1 MRPVTLTMSAFGP
14 YAGETTIDF
23 SKLGK
28 SGIYLITGD
37 TGAGKTTIFDAIVYA
52 LYGETTDEAREAK
65 MLRSKYADSHTDT
78 FVKLTFENNGKT
90 YTVKRNPEY
99 WRPKKRGNGKT
110 KQTSD
115 AELILPNG
123 TPVTNTKE
131 VTVKITEILGIDRE
145 QFMRIA
151 MIAQGD
157 FRKLLLASTEERKGI
172 FRQIFSTENYEKL
185 QKRLSEEF
193 NAAKREADQVQNSIA
208 QYIREIICI
217 PGTEEEAL
225 IQKAIVGEL
234 SDAETLLT
242 LAHMNEGDEQ
252 TAAAL
257 DDRMKQIDR
266 QLEAINKDLGK
277 LKEYQKAQKEAKAV
291 EKKLNA
297 AAEKLADAEASLV
310 KAQEAHKEAEAIT
323 DAIGE
328 IKAELPR
335 YDDHEAA
342 KKDLAASE
350 KELRAQ
356 QATLQEADK
365 KQTAAEE
372 TLGKLK
378 EERQS
383 LDGSAES
390 KLKAEQKHDEADKQ
404 KKQLSNIKKAVTQ
417 YTKQKAAFEEEE
429 KTCEAAITRAT
440 HLQASY
446 NKLHDA
452 FLREQAGILAEALA
466 DGQPCPVCGSIHH
479 PSPAAKTA
487 EAPTKET
494 LDAAKAAAEE
504 AQKEADA
511 LSAACANKRGEL
523 NGRKEAL
530 TTQLSENEISADIAG
545 AAAVIQKTITL
556 LNAEIKEQK
565 ERIKNEQAKLD
576 RKNELDKLIP
586 EQEKAVAQ
594 WKETIE
600 NTNNVIASLTATKAA
615 QEKRCAELKE
625 ALRYDSKAAA
635 EKQLKALEA
644 KRHAL
649 EAALK
654 QAQDKV
660 NQQKETIGHLNGQK
674 EQLAALLQNAEQ
686 LDGEA
691 LQKQKEQS
699 EAEKS
704 AVNEQQK
711 TLSDRLSSNRRTHDN
726 IAAKIKESEQLDHRY
741 RLTQALSETANGGI
755 SGKERITLEA
765 FIQMAYFD
773 RIIAHAN
780 TRLLEMSGSQ
790 YEMERRKESNNN
802 QKQSGLDIDI
812 IDHFAT
818 GTRSVSTLSGG
829 ESFKA
834 SLSLA
839 LGLSDVVQSEA
850 GGVRLDTMFVDEGFG
865 TLDDDS
871 LKNALKVL
879 AALGEG
885 NRLVGIISHVNELK
899 EKIDRQIVIKKDRD
913 KGSKAEIIM

>member
-65 MLRSKYADSHTDT
+65 MLRSKYADLHTDT

-131 VTVKITEILGIDRE
+131 VTAKITEILGIDRE

-157 FRKLLLASTEERKGI
+157 FRKLLLATTDDRKGI

-217 PGTEEEAL
+217 PETEEEAL

-257 DDRMKQIDR
+257 DDRMKLIDR

-297 AAEKLADAEASLV
+297 AAEKLTDAEASLV
-310 KAQEAHKEAEAIT
+310 KAQEAHKEAEVLT

-383 LDGSAES
+383 LDGSAEN
-390 KLKAEQKHDEADKQ
+390 KLKAEQKQDAADKQ

-417 YTKQKAAFEEEE
+417 YSKQKADFEEEE

-466 DGQPCPVCGSIHH
+466 DGQPCPVCGSVHH

-523 NGRKEAL
+523 NGKKEAL

-545 AAAVIQKTITL
+545 AAAVIQKKITL

-586 EQEKAVAQ
+586 EQEEAVAQ

-600 NTNNVIASLTATKAA
+600 KANNVIASLTATKAA

-625 ALRYDSKAAA
+625 VLRYDSKAAA

-654 QAQDKV
+654 LAQEKV
-660 NQQKETIGHLNGQK
+660 NQQKETSGHLNGQK

-699 EAEKS
+699 EAEKR

-741 RLTQALSETANGGI
+741 RLTQALSETANGGFG
-755 SGKERITLEA
+755 GKERISLEA

>member
-65 MLRSKYADSHTDT
+65 MLRSKYADSRTDT
-78 FVKLTFENNGKT
+78 FVQLTFENNGKT
-90 YTVKRNPEY
+90 YTVQRNPTY
-99 WRPKKRGNGKT
+99 TRAKKRGSGIT
-110 KQTSD
+110 EQTSN

-123 TPVTNTKE
+123 TPVTNTNE
-131 VTVKITEILGIDRE
+131 VTAKVTEILGINRK
-145 QFMRIA
+145 QFMHIA

-157 FRKLLLASTEERKGI
+157 FRKLLLASTKERKVI

-185 QKRLSEEF
+185 QNRLSEEF
-193 NAAKREADQVQNSIA
+193 NATKREYEGVKAGIS
-208 QYIREIICI
+208 QYIRGIICI

-225 IQKAIVGEL
+225 IQKAKNNEL
-234 SDAETLLT
+234 SEAETLIT
-242 LAHMNEGDEQ
+242 LAQMNEADEQ
-252 TAAAL
+252 AAAAL
-257 DDRMKQIDR
+257 DDQMKQIDR

-277 LKEYQKAQKEAKAV
+277 LKEYQKAQKESKAV
-291 EKKLNA
+291 EKKLSA
-297 AAEKLADAEASLV
+297 ETEKLTDAEASLG
-310 KAQEAHKEAEAIT
+310 KAQKAHKETEALT

-328 IKAELPR
+328 LKAELPR
-335 YDDHEAA
+335 YDDYETS
-342 KKDLAASE
+342 KKNLASSE
-350 KELRAQ
+350 KELNAQ
-356 QATLQEADK
+356 QAALKEAEK
-365 KQTAAEE
+365 NRTSAEK

-378 EERQS
+378 EERQL
-383 LDGSAES
+383 LDGSAEN
-390 KLKAEQKHDEADKQ
+390 KLKAEQKQDEADKQ
-404 KKQLSNIKKAVTQ
+404 KKQLSKIKKDITQ
-417 YTKQKAAFEEEE
+417 YAKQKADFEEEE
-429 KTCEAAITRAT
+429 KTCKTTITKAT
-440 HLQASY
+440 QLQECY
-446 NKLHDA
+446 NKMHDA
-452 FLREQAGILAEALA
+452 FLREQAGFLAKELT

-479 PSPAAKTA
+479 PSPAAKNTA
-487 EAPTKET
+487 APTKEE
-494 LDAAKAAAEE
+494 LDSAKAEAEE
-504 AQKEADA
+504 AKKEAEEQ
-511 LSAACANKRGEL
+511 STACANKRGEL

-530 TTQLSENEISADIAG
+530 TNQLSENEISADIAG
-545 AAAVIQKTITL
+545 ATAVIKKKISL
-556 LNAEIKEQK
+556 LNSEIKELK
-565 ERIKNEQAKLD
+565 EQIKSEQVKLD

-586 EQEKAVAQ
+586 EQEEAVAQ
-594 WKETIE
+594 IKKAIE
-600 NTNNVIASLTATKAA
+600 KANTAIASLTATKAE
-615 QEKRCAELKE
+615 QEKRCAELKKG
-625 ALRYDSKAAA
+625 LQYDGKAAA

-644 KRHAL
+644 KRNSL
-649 EAALK
+649 ETALK
-654 QAQDKV
+654 LAQEKV
-660 NQQKETIGHLNGQK
+660 NQQKKTIGHLNGQK

-686 LDGEA
+686 LDGET

-699 EAEKS
+699 ETKKG
-704 AVNEQQK
+704 AVNELQK
-711 TLSDRLSSNRRTHDN
+711 MLSDRLSSNRRTHDN
-726 IAAKIKESEQLDHRY
+726 IAAKIKESERLDHRY
-741 RLTQALSETANGGI
+741 RLTKALSDTANGGI
-755 SGKERITLEA
+755 SGKGKITLEA

-780 TRLLEMSGSQ
+780 TRLLEMSGAQ
-790 YEMERRKESNNN
+790 YEMKRREESENN

-850 GGVRLDTMFVDEGFG
+850 GGIRLDTMFVDEGFG

-871 LKNALKVL
+871 LKNALKAL

-899 EKIDRQIVIKKDRD
+899 EKIDKQIVIKKDRD
-913 KGSKAEIIM
+913 KGSKAEIII

>member
-52 LYGETTDEAREAK
+52 LYGKTTDKQREAK
-65 MLRSKYADSHTDT
+65 MLRSKYADPRTDT
-78 FVKLTFENNGKT
+78 FVKLTFENNGKIYTVQRNPT
-90 YTVKRNPEY
+90 YTRA
-99 WRPKKRGNGKT
+99 KKRGSGIT
-110 KQTSD
+110 EQTSN

-123 TPVTNTKE
+123 TPVTNTNE
-131 VTVKITEILGIDRE
+131 VTAKITELLGINCD
-145 QFMRIA
+145 QFMYIA

-157 FRKLLLASTEERKGI
+157 FRKLLLASTDERKGI

-185 QKRLSEEF
+185 QQRLSEEF
-193 NAAKREADQVQNSIA
+193 NAAKREANQVQNSIA

-217 PGTEEEAL
+217 PETEEEAL
-225 IQKAIVGEL
+225 IQKAANDAL
-234 SDAETLLT
+234 SYAETLIT
-242 LAHMNEGDEQ
+242 LAQMNEADEQ
-252 TAAAL
+252 AAAAL
-257 DDRMKQIDR
+257 DDQMQQIDR

-277 LKEYQKAQKEAKAV
+277 LKEYQKAQKEANAV
-291 EKKLNA
+291 EKKLIA
-297 AAEKLADAEASLV
+297 AAEKLTDAEASLV
-310 KAQEAHKEAEAIT
+310 KAQEAHKEAETLT

-328 IKAELPR
+328 LKAELPR
-335 YDDHEAA
+335 YDNHEAE
-342 KKDLAASE
+342 KKNLATSE
-350 KELRAQ
+350 KELNTQ
-356 QATLQEADK
+356 QTALKEADK
-365 KQTAAEE
+365 NRTAAEE
-372 TLGKLK
+372 TLGNLK

-383 LDGSAES
+383 LDGSAEK
-390 KLKAEQKHDEADKQ
+390 KLKAEQKRDAADRQ

-417 YTKQKAAFEEEE
+417 YTKQKADFEEEE
-429 KTCEAAITRAT
+429 KACEAAITTAT
-440 HLQASY
+440 HLQVSY
-446 NKLHDA
+446 NKMHEA
-452 FLREQAGILAEALA
+452 FLREQAGILAEELA

-487 EAPTKET
+487 EAPTKEI

-545 AAAVIQKTITL
+545 AAAVIQKKITL
-556 LNAEIKEQK
+556 LNTEIKEQK
-565 ERIKNEQAKLD
+565 ERIKNEKAKLD

-586 EQEKAVAQ
+586 EQEEAVAQ
-594 WKETIE
+594 LKETIE
-600 NTNNVIASLTATKAA
+600 KANNAIASLTAKKDA
-615 QEKRCAELKE
+615 QEKRCAELRE
-625 ALRYDSKAAA
+625 ILRYDSKAAA

-644 KRHAL
+644 KRHSL

-654 QAQDKV
+654 LAQDNV
-660 NQQKETIGHLNGQK
+660 NQQKESIGHLNGQK

-699 EAEKS
+699 EAEKR

-711 TLSDRLSSNRRTHDN
+711 ALSDRLSSNRRTHDN

-741 RLTQALSETANGGI
+741 RLTQALSDTANGNI
-755 SGKERITLEA
+755 NRKDKITLEA

-773 RIIAHAN
+773 RIISHAN
-780 TRLLEMSGSQ
+780 TRLLEMSGGQ
-790 YEMERRKESNNN
+790 YEMKRREESENN
-802 QKQSGLDIDI
+802 QKQSGLDIDV

-850 GGVRLDTMFVDEGFG
+850 GGIRLDTMFVDEGFG

-871 LKNALKVL
+871 LKNALATL
-879 AALGEG
+879 ASLGEG

-899 EKIDRQIVIKKDRD
+899 ERIDRQIIIKKDRD
-913 KGSKAEIIM
+913 KGSFAQII

>member
-52 LYGETTDEAREAK
+52 LYGKTTDKQREAK
-65 MLRSKYADSHTDT
+65 MLRSKYADPRTDT

-90 YTVKRNPEY
+90 YTVQRNPTY
-99 WRPKKRGNGKT
+99 TRAKKRGSGIT
-110 KQTSD
+110 EQTSN

-123 TPVTNTKE
+123 TPVTKVDE
-131 VTVKITEILGIDRE
+131 VTAKITEILGINCD
-145 QFMRIA
+145 QFMHIA

-157 FRKLLLASTEERKGI
+157 FRKLLLASTDERKGI
-172 FRQIFSTENYEKL
+172 FRKIFSTENYEKL
-185 QKRLSEEF
+185 QNRLSEEF
-193 NAAKREADQVQNSIA
+193 NATNRAYKDVKAGIS
-208 QYIREIICI
+208 QYIRGIICI
-217 PGTEEEAL
+217 PGTKEEAL
-225 IQKAIVGEL
+225 IQKAANDEL
-234 SDAETLLT
+234 SDAETLIT
-242 LAHMNEGDEQ
+242 LAQMNEGDEQ
-252 TAAAL
+252 TSAAL
-257 DDRMKQIDR
+257 DDQMKQIDR

-277 LKEYQKAQKEAKAV
+277 LKEYQRAQKEATAV

-297 AAEKLADAEASLV
+297 AAEKLTDAEASLV
-310 KAQEAHKEAEAIT
+310 KAQEAHKETEALT

-328 IKAELPR
+328 LKAELPR
-335 YDDHEAA
+335 YDDYETS
-342 KKDLAASE
+342 KKNLAASE
-350 KELRAQ
+350 KELNTQ
-356 QATLQEADK
+356 QTALKEADK
-365 KQTAAEE
+365 NRTATEE

-383 LDGSAES
+383 LDDSAEN
-390 KLKAEQKHDEADKQ
+390 KLKAKQKHDEADKQ
-404 KKQLSNIKKAVTQ
+404 KKQLSKIKKDITQ
-417 YTKQKAAFEEEE
+417 YTKEKADFEEKE
-429 KTCEAAITRAT
+429 KACKITITMAT
-440 HLQASY
+440 QLQEHY
-446 NKLHDA
+446 NTMHDT
-452 FLREQAGILAEALA
+452 FLREQAGVLSETLA
-466 DGQPCPVCGSIHH
+466 DGQPCPVCGSLHH
-479 PSPAAKTA
+479 PSPAAKTS
-487 EAPTKET
+487 EAPTKEE
-494 LDAAKAAAEE
+494 LDSAKAEAEE
-504 AQKEADA
+504 AQKEAEE
-511 LSAACANKRGEL
+511 LSTACANKRGEL
-523 NGRKEAL
+523 NGKNETL
-530 TTQLSENEISADIAG
+530 TNQLSENGISADIAG
-545 AAAVIQKTITL
+545 AAAVIQKKITL

-565 ERIKNEQAKLD
+565 ERIKKEQAKLD

-586 EQEKAVAQ
+586 EEEETVAQIKKAIEKA
-594 WKETIE
+594 
-600 NTNNVIASLTATKAA
+600 NNAIASLTATKAA
-615 QEKRCAELKE
+615 QEKRCAELRE
-625 ALRYDSKAAA
+625 VLRYDSKAAA

-644 KRHAL
+644 KCHSL
-649 EAALK
+649 ETALK
-654 QAQDKV
+654 LTQDKV

-674 EQLAALLQNAEQ
+674 EQLAALLQNVEQ

-699 EAEKS
+699 EAKKS
-704 AVNEQQK
+704 TINEQQK

-726 IAAKIKESEQLDHRY
+726 IAAKIKELEQLDHRY

-780 TRLLEMSGSQ
+780 TRLLEMSGAQ
-790 YEMERRKESNNN
+790 YEMKRREESENN

-850 GGVRLDTMFVDEGFG
+850 GGIRLDTMFVDEGFG

-899 EKIDRQIVIKKDRD
+899 EKIDRQIIIKKDRD
-913 KGSKAEIIM
+913 KGSKVEIII

>member
-1 MRPVTLTMSAFGP
+1 MRPVTLTLSAFGP
-14 YAGETTIDF
+14 YADETTIDF

-52 LYGETTDEAREAK
+52 LYGKTTDKQREAK
-65 MLRSKYADSHTDT
+65 MLRSKYADPRTDT

-99 WRPKKRGNGKT
+99 LRLKKRGNGTT

-123 TPVTNTKE
+123 TPVTKVDE
-131 VTVKITEILGIDRE
+131 VTAKITEILGINCD
-145 QFMRIA
+145 QFMHIA

-157 FRKLLLASTEERKGI
+157 FRKLLLASTDERKGI
-172 FRQIFSTENYEKL
+172 FRKIFSTENYEKL
-185 QKRLSEEF
+185 QNRLSEEF
-193 NAAKREADQVQNSIA
+193 NATSHAYKDVKAGIS
-208 QYIREIICI
+208 QYIQGIICI
-217 PGTEEEAL
+217 PGTKEEAL
-225 IQKAIVGEL
+225 IQKAANGEL
-234 SDAETLLT
+234 SDAETLIT
-242 LAHMNEGDEQ
+242 LAQMNERDEQ
-252 TAAAL
+252 TSAAL
-257 DDRMKQIDR
+257 DDQMKQIDR

-277 LKEYQKAQKEAKAV
+277 LKEYQKAQKESTAV

-297 AAEKLADAEASLV
+297 AAEKLTDAEASLV
-310 KAQEAHKEAEAIT
+310 KAQEAHKETEALT

-328 IKAELPR
+328 LKAELPR
-335 YDDHEAA
+335 YDDYETS
-342 KKDLAASE
+342 KKNLAASE
-350 KELRAQ
+350 KELNTQ
-356 QATLQEADK
+356 QTALKEADK
-365 KQTAAEE
+365 NRTAAEE

-378 EERQS
+378 EEQQS
-383 LDGSAES
+383 LDGSAEN
-390 KLKAEQKHDEADKQ
+390 KLKAKQKHDEADKQ
-404 KKQLSNIKKAVTQ
+404 KKQLSKIKKDITQ
-417 YTKQKAAFEEEE
+417 YAKEKADFEEKE
-429 KTCEAAITRAT
+429 KACKITITMAT
-440 HLQASY
+440 QLQEHY
-446 NKLHDA
+446 NAMHDT
-452 FLREQAGILAEALA
+452 FLREQAGVLSETLA
-466 DGQPCPVCGSIHH
+466 DGQPCPVCGSLHH
-479 PSPAAKTA
+479 PSPAAKTS
-487 EAPTKET
+487 EAPTKEE
-494 LDAAKAAAEE
+494 LDSAKAEAEE
-504 AQKEADA
+504 AQKEAEE

-523 NGRKEAL
+523 NGKKETL
-530 TTQLSENEISADIAG
+530 TNQLSENEISADIAD
-545 AAAVIQKTITL
+545 ATAVIKEKISL
-556 LNAEIKEQK
+556 LNSEIKELK
-565 ERIKNEQAKLD
+565 ERIKSEQVKLD

-586 EQEKAVAQ
+586 EQEETVAQ
-594 WKETIE
+594 IKKAIE
-600 NTNNVIASLTATKAA
+600 KANNAIASLTATKAE

-625 ALRYDSKAAA
+625 GLQYDSKAAA

-644 KRHAL
+644 KRNAL

-654 QAQDKV
+654 LAQEKV

-674 EQLAALLQNAEQ
+674 EQLAALLQNVEQ

-699 EAEKS
+699 EAKKS
-704 AVNEQQK
+704 TVNEQQK

-726 IAAKIKESEQLDHRY
+726 IAAKIKELEQLDHRY

-780 TRLLEMSGSQ
+780 TRLLEMSGAQ
-790 YEMERRKESNNN
+790 YEMKRREESENN

-850 GGVRLDTMFVDEGFG
+850 GGIRLDTMFVDEGFG

-871 LKNALKVL
+871 LKNALTTL
-879 AALGEG
+879 ASLGEG

-899 EKIDRQIVIKKDRD
+899 ERIDRQIIIKKDRD
-913 KGSKAEIIM
+913 KGSKAEVIV

>member
-52 LYGETTDEAREAK
+52 LYGRTTDKQREAK
-65 MLRSKYADSHTDT
+65 MLRSKYADPRTDT

-123 TPVTNTKE
+123 SPVTKVDE
-131 VTVKITEILGIDRE
+131 VTAKITELLGINCD
-145 QFMRIA
+145 QFMHIA

-157 FRKLLLASTEERKGI
+157 FRKLLLATTDDRKGI

-193 NAAKREADQVQNSIA
+193 NASKREADQVQNSIA

-217 PGTEEEAL
+217 PETEEEAL
-225 IQKAIVGEL
+225 IQKAMVGEL

-323 DAIGE
+323 DAVGE

-383 LDGSAES
+383 LDGSAEN
-390 KLKAEQKHDEADKQ
+390 KLKAEQKHDAADKQ

-417 YTKQKAAFEEEE
+417 YTKQKADFEEEE
-429 KTCEAAITRAT
+429 KACEAAITRAT

-586 EQEKAVAQ
+586 EQEEAVAQ

-600 NTNNVIASLTATKAA
+600 NTNNAIASLTATKAA

-625 ALRYDSKAAA
+625 VLQYDSKAAA

-654 QAQDKV
+654 LAQDKV

-674 EQLAALLQNAEQ
+674 E
-686 LDGEA
+686 

-741 RLTQALSETANGGI
+741 RLTQALSETANGGFG
-755 SGKERITLEA
+755 GKERISLEA

>member
-1 MRPVTLTMSAFGP
+1 
-14 YAGETTIDF
+14 
-23 SKLGK
+23 
-28 SGIYLITGD
+28 
-37 TGAGKTTIFDAIVYA
+37 
-52 LYGETTDEAREAK
+52 
-65 MLRSKYADSHTDT
+65 KYADSHTDT

-131 VTVKITEILGIDRE
+131 VTAKITEILGIDRE

-225 IQKAIVGEL
+225 IQKAIVGAL
-234 SDAETLLT
+234 SDAETLLM

-297 AAEKLADAEASLV
+297 AAEKLTDAEASLV
-310 KAQEAHKEAEAIT
+310 KAQEAHKEAEALT
-323 DAIGE
+323 DAVGE

-378 EERQS
+378 VERQS
-383 LDGSAES
+383 LDGSAEN
-390 KLKAEQKHDEADKQ
+390 KLKAEQKHDAADKQ

-446 NKLHDA
+446 NKMHDA

-523 NGRKEAL
+523 NGKKEAL

-545 AAAVIQKTITL
+545 AAAVIQKTITS

-576 RKNELDKLIP
+576 RKNEL
-586 EQEKAVAQ
+586 
-594 WKETIE
+594 
-600 NTNNVIASLTATKAA
+600 
-615 QEKRCAELKE
+615 
-625 ALRYDSKAAA
+625 
-635 EKQLKALEA
+635 
-644 KRHAL
+644 
-649 EAALK
+649 
-654 QAQDKV
+654 
-660 NQQKETIGHLNGQK
+660 
-674 EQLAALLQNAEQ
+674 
-686 LDGEA
+686 
-691 LQKQKEQS
+691 
-699 EAEKS
+699 
-704 AVNEQQK
+704 
-711 TLSDRLSSNRRTHDN
+711 
-726 IAAKIKESEQLDHRY
+726 
-741 RLTQALSETANGGI
+741 
-755 SGKERITLEA
+755 
-765 FIQMAYFD
+765 
-773 RIIAHAN
+773 
-780 TRLLEMSGSQ
+780 
-790 YEMERRKESNNN
+790 
-802 QKQSGLDIDI
+802 
-812 IDHFAT
+812 
-818 GTRSVSTLSGG
+818 
-829 ESFKA
+829 
-834 SLSLA
+834 
-839 LGLSDVVQSEA
+839 
-850 GGVRLDTMFVDEGFG
+850 
-865 TLDDDS
+865 
-871 LKNALKVL
+871 
-879 AALGEG
+879 
-885 NRLVGIISHVNELK
+885 
-899 EKIDRQIVIKKDRD
+899 
-913 KGSKAEIIM
+913 